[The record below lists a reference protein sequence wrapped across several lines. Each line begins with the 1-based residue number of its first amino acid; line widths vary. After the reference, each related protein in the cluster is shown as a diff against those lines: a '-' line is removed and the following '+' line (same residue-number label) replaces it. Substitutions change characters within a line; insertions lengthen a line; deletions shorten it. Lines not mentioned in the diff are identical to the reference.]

1 MKTGANIFHIAW
13 MCAWTCCAGLHAVA
27 QTATPVYT
35 AQTLT
40 AGRTFTQG
48 ATVTYQLL
56 SGGIVANIGN
66 GSFPPG
72 GLTMATVDVDS
83 GNAASLFTGDY
94 LAANIN
100 ALTFE
105 VIGSGFLPET
115 ALVELRSASGRRW
128 RYGFKDQLKTQA
140 GVAAQ
145 VHIPLT
151 VGSGWTTPWAGES
164 HSLFAADLQ
173 QITLCSIVLIP
184 GKPAAN
190 TFLPAQSYQVRTVT
204 ALTDPTVSPPMVS
217 LSPLA
222 QALTRRF
229 GYGIDGEEDLTDAL
243 RAVDLDQDTLKDYQ
257 EAFAEHD
264 AGFAASLLELK
275 WGIQAPPLGLHWPV
289 VRGQTYRLMGAES
302 IGPGA
307 PPSTRIAEITPAET
321 GVIQPD
327 LPNLGGNL
335 RYFWIEW
342 EPSGYE

>member
-48 ATVTYQLL
+48 ATVTYHPL

-128 RYGFKDQLKTQA
+128 RYGFKDQLKSQA

-243 RAVDLDQDTLKDYQ
+243 RAVAALHDDLSAVEVDVTGDSQIALKWASNPKTVKKEKMMDSSTP
-257 EAFAEHD
+257 EFRD
-264 AGFAASLLELK
+264 AVGKLVELKYRFAA
-275 WGIQAPPLGLHWPV
+275 
-289 VRGQTYRLMGAES
+289 VRTTWVGRDYMVALFGH
-302 IGPGA
+302 
-307 PPSTRIAEITPAET
+307 
-321 GVIQPD
+321 
-327 LPNLGGNL
+327 
-335 RYFWIEW
+335 
-342 EPSGYE
+342 

>member
-1 MKTGANIFHIAW
+1 MKPRVNSSGIGWRWAW
-13 MCAWTCCAGLHAVA
+13 ACCMGLPVFA
-27 QTATPVYT
+27 QTANPVYT

-40 AGRTFTQG
+40 DGRTFSQG
-48 ATVTYQLL
+48 APVTYQPAT
-56 SGGIVANIGN
+56 GGLVVNIGN

-72 GLTMATVDVDS
+72 GLTMATVEVDS

-94 LAANIN
+94 LSANIN

-105 VIGSGFLPET
+105 VIGSGFLPDT

-128 RYGFKDQLKTQA
+128 RYVFKDQLKSQA

-151 VGSGWTTPWAGES
+151 VGSGWTTPWTGES

-173 QITLCSIVLIP
+173 QITMCSIVLIP

-190 TFLPAQSYQVRTVT
+190 TFLPAQSYQVRAVT

-243 RAVDLDQDTLKDYQ
+243 RAVDLDQDTLQDYQ

-264 AGFAASLLELK
+264 ASFAASLLELK
-275 WGIQAPPLGLHWPV
+275 WGLQSPPLGLHWPA

-302 IGPGA
+302 IGHGA

-327 LPNLGGNL
+327 LPNLEGNL